1 MVSGINVLPGAI
13 GLTLGGNNKDIAI
26 TGLVVDAQ
34 NTLANIVA
42 FLILIEI
49 SNYISKKYKWSIFL
63 VFTLVY
69 FSFITYYKSKI
80 ET

>member
-34 NTLANIVA
+34 NTLANIA

-49 SNYISKKYKWSIFL
+49 SNYISKNINGE
-63 VFTLVY
+63 Y
-69 FSFITYYKSKI
+69 F
-80 ET
+80 